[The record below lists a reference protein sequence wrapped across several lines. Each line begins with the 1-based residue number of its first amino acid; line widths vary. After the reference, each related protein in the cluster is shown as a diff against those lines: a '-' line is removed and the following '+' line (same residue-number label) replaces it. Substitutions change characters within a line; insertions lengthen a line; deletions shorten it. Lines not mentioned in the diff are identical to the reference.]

1 MLRAAREKEGGEV
14 AGSGGGRVRVGKK
27 GVGRHNTGHDQFPPF
42 LLSHPLTESVLFPL
56 HTIPSSPL
64 RSCWILFPPL
74 SLIFACW
81 HARSHSLNESL
92 GLPQQAAGLSSS
104 SSFSSSYSS
113 SFCPLSLTS
122 FSSSEATWVWKLV
135 CRIDFRSSDMEVF
148 WARLGKRRLKWFLFF
163 CGGMKSEEKVGA
175 GSGVV
180 LKRGA
185 QLLVM
190 IINSQEC
197 HTWRW
202 WGWRDCRVACV
213 PHFGVFN
220 LALGAFLCSWDAFL
234 ALGG

>member
-1 MLRAAREKEGGEV
+1 MLRAAREKGGGEV

-27 GVGRHNTGHDQFPPF
+27 KEWEGTTPGTISFLPF
-42 LLSHPLTESVLFPL
+42 SSLTLWQKRPFPL

-104 SSFSSSYSS
+104 SSFSSSSS
-113 SFCPLSLTS
+113 SSPFCPLSLTS

-163 CGGMKSEEKVGA
+163 VEGWKVQKKLEQGAEWYWNEEH
-175 GSGVV
+175 SY
-180 LKRGA
+180 L
-185 QLLVM
+185 
-190 IINSQEC
+190 
-197 HTWRW
+197 W
-202 WGWRDCRVACV
+202 W
-213 PHFGVFN
+213 
-220 LALGAFLCSWDAFL
+220 L
-234 ALGG
+234 

>member
-1 MLRAAREKEGGEV
+1 MGEEEW
-14 AGSGGGRVRVGKK
+14 GWEKK
-27 GVGRHNTGHDQFPPF
+27 GVGRHNTGHHQFPPF

-104 SSFSSSYSS
+104 SSFSSSSSSSS

-163 CGGMKSEEKVGA
+163 VEGWKVQKKLEQGAEWYWNEEH
-175 GSGVV
+175 SY
-180 LKRGA
+180 L
-185 QLLVM
+185 
-190 IINSQEC
+190 
-197 HTWRW
+197 W
-202 WGWRDCRVACV
+202 W
-213 PHFGVFN
+213 
-220 LALGAFLCSWDAFL
+220 L
-234 ALGG
+234 

>member
-1 MLRAAREKEGGEV
+1 MLRAAREKGGGEV

-27 GVGRHNTGHDQFPPF
+27 RSGKAQHRAPSVSS
-42 LLSHPLTESVLFPL
+42 LSPLSPSDRSVLFPL

-104 SSFSSSYSS
+104 SSFSSSSS
-113 SFCPLSLTS
+113 SSSCCPLSLTS

-135 CRIDFRSSDMEVF
+135 CRIDFRSLDMEVF

-163 CGGMKSEEKVGA
+163 VEGWKVQKKLEQGAEWYWNEEH
-175 GSGVV
+175 SY
-180 LKRGA
+180 L
-185 QLLVM
+185 
-190 IINSQEC
+190 
-197 HTWRW
+197 W
-202 WGWRDCRVACV
+202 W
-213 PHFGVFN
+213 
-220 LALGAFLCSWDAFL
+220 L
-234 ALGG
+234 